1 MHRLSL
7 IYGVPNVLVQ
17 CDTFCYPM
25 IQAKVGL
32 HEVLLETCLLVTNI
46 VAGPLRQ
53 PSSFVKLQSD
63 M

>member
-1 MHRLSL
+1 
-7 IYGVPNVLVQ
+7 
-17 CDTFCYPM
+17 
-25 IQAKVGL
+25 L

-53 PSSFVKLQSD
+53 PSFVKLQSD